1 MYVGTNVFRSPF
13 TIPTY
18 RNINL
23 LLYLRIGHNQFDLSA
38 TGDIKP
44 ISPIYQQDALASYL
58 FFPTRRPWSNEAL
71 PHLACKGWHKSNLVF
86 VNQLTRDISYNL

>member
-1 MYVGTNVFRSPF
+1 MYVGINVFREHF

-23 LLYLRIGHNQFDLSA
+23 SLYLRIGHNQFDLSA

-44 ISPIYQQDALASYL
+44 ISPIYQQDALASSL
-58 FFPTRRPWSNEAL
+58 FFIYNP
-71 PHLACKGWHKSNLVF
+71 
-86 VNQLTRDISYNL
+86 LTATMMTGTSSAFEG